1 MHFWGFL
8 IVFIGTLMLF
18 LLEIQIPEKT
28 NEALIKTKWIHINN
42 QLEVGGKVN
51 KHEKIKLCK

>member
-8 IVFIGTLMLF
+8 IVFVGTFMLF
-18 LLEIQIPEKT
+18 LLEIQIPEEK

-42 QLEVGGKVN
+42 QLEVGGKG
-51 KHEKIKLCK
+51 